1 MNENGVQKGLSKLKS
16 GKLLEI
22 LFILI
27 IIVIVAIVLY
37 NFLSRDRT
45 EKNGSS
51 DYGEALARELE
62 ETLSAIQGAGEV
74 TVMISFSSD
83 GETVIAMETITE
95 EDGTI
100 VTTPVFVGG
109 EVVVLEEKNPEI
121 SGVLIV
127 AEGAEDLSVRF
138 DLLSAAAS
146 VLDID
151 QSLIKVYARG

>member
-22 LFILI
+22 LFISI

-62 ETLSAIQGAGEV
+62 ETLSAIQGAGGV
-74 TVMISFSSD
+74 TVYGLLRSRMGGMVRHVQKRVPD
-83 GETVIAMETITE
+83 GRDAWRIT
-95 EDGTI
+95 
-100 VTTPVFVGG
+100 
-109 EVVVLEEKNPEI
+109 
-121 SGVLIV
+121 
-127 AEGAEDLSVRF
+127 
-138 DLLSAAAS
+138 
-146 VLDID
+146 
-151 QSLIKVYARG
+151 